1 MNKLFIIHYYPI
13 DYFPPVMN
21 LIETLEKKI
30 DITVSSTQRS
40 NSLVE
45 FKGIRV
51 KIFRKIK
58 ENKSDNSVKILIK
71 YFIFTL
77 FTLGLLIRKRP
88 NAILYYESIS
98 AFPAYLYKYF
108 FNRKVKLC
116 IHYHEYMTP
125 EEYKKNGM
133 RLSRFNLKL
142 EKSWLLQNAIWI
154 SQTNEYRKA
163 FFLKDNPNISK
174 SICHLLPN
182 YPPQNWLCTHKNH
195 VGDIVKCVYIGSL
208 SLKDTFVLDFC
219 RWVNLQGGKV
229 QFDIYSFNFH
239 QDTFDAIEA
248 LHSPFIKFY
257 KEGVK
262 YMEIPHILKFYD
274 VGVLLYRAQ
283 TLNFK
288 FNETNKF
295 YEYLICG
302 LDVWYPKEMTLLHEM
317 DKSLFAPDIKEMDI
331 NNGLFPKLD
340 FSSRLVN
347 NSSYNMFSEKV
358 YESFLQLINNNF

>member
-30 DITVSSTQRS
+30 DITVSSTQKS

-125 EEYKKNGM
+125 EEYKK
-133 RLSRFNLKL
+133 
-142 EKSWLLQNAIWI
+142 
-154 SQTNEYRKA
+154 
-163 FFLKDNPNISK
+163 
-174 SICHLLPN
+174 
-182 YPPQNWLCTHKNH
+182 
-195 VGDIVKCVYIGSL
+195 
-208 SLKDTFVLDFC
+208 
-219 RWVNLQGGKV
+219 
-229 QFDIYSFNFH
+229 
-239 QDTFDAIEA
+239 
-248 LHSPFIKFY
+248 
-257 KEGVK
+257 
-262 YMEIPHILKFYD
+262 ME
-274 VGVLLYRAQ
+274 
-283 TLNFK
+283 
-288 FNETNKF
+288 
-295 YEYLICG
+295 
-302 LDVWYPKEMTLLHEM
+302 
-317 DKSLFAPDIKEMDI
+317 
-331 NNGLFPKLD
+331 
-340 FSSRLVN
+340 
-347 NSSYNMFSEKV
+347 
-358 YESFLQLINNNF
+358 